1 MKLLVHVT
9 FPKTYLRKFWNENL
23 PDTIGR
29 DAMAKTL
36 SSPSTF
42 GNIND
47 DVKCLALEL

>member
-23 PDTIGR
+23 PDTI
-29 DAMAKTL
+29 
-36 SSPSTF
+36 TF